1 MRGTIALAA
10 CGLFLLEGSV
20 RAAGAV
26 VTLSPTN
33 ARIQISGASLA
44 DAIDALSRS
53 ANFKVTYDG
62 PRPAAMLFNTDIDTP
77 TVAQTL
83 LRLLEGQNLNY
94 AAVLDL
100 SGKNVTLL
108 MVLGAP
114 VRTASAPS
122 GGSGGSGGTRAA
134 QPFAT
139 PRAPRNEPPPDEPDD
154 EPEAQPSPSP
164 SATPTP
170 VPPGTPPGGPPAL
183 PPSPYQVSPFAP
195 RSPFGVAP
203 IGPPRPSPSPSP

>member
-1 MRGTIALAA
+1 MRGAITLTA
-10 CGLFLLEGSV
+10 CGLFLLQGSV

-44 DAIDALSRS
+44 EAIDALSRS

-62 PRPAAMLFNTDIDTP
+62 PRPTAMLFNTDIDTP

-100 SGKNVTLL
+100 SGKNITLL
-108 MVLGAP
+108 MVLGP
-114 VRTASAPS
+114 PTRTASAPA
-122 GGSGGSGGTRAA
+122 GGGGSGGTRQA

-139 PRAPRNEPPPDEPDD
+139 PRAPRNEPPPDEADD
-154 EPEAQPSPSP
+154 EPEPQPSPSP

-170 VPPGTPPGGPPAL
+170 VPGTAPGGPPAL
-183 PPSPYQVSPFAP
+183 PPSPYQISPFAP